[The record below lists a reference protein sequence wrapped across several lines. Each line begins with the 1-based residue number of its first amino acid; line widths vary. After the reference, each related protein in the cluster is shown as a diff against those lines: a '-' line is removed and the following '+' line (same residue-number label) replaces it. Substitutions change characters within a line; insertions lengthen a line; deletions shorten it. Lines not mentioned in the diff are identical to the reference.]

1 MAGSRIGTGVTFSKG
16 GLSGENVT
24 NISITGASRPALSTA
39 NLASTVTNPFI
50 GGALMDW
57 GSITM
62 DFNVDVETDG
72 DTILTEAKVVGGTN
86 LVIAF
91 HDAATTTFTVS
102 AFCTDYDA
110 FTVPLE
116 DVMTCSITWKCAGLP
131 SWSP

>member
-1 MAGSRIGTGVTFSKG
+1 MSRIGTGITFTKG
-16 GLSGENVT
+16 GLTGQNVT
-24 NISITGASRPALSTA
+24 NISVTGASRPSLSTA

-62 DFNVDVETDG
+62 DFNLAPGDG
-72 DTILTEAKVVGGTN
+72 NTILTEAKVVGGTN
-86 LVIAF
+86 LVVTL
-91 HDAATTTFTVS
+91 DTAASVTFTVA

-116 DVMTCSITWKCAGLP
+116 DVVTCSITWKCAGLP
-131 SWSP
+131 VWGP